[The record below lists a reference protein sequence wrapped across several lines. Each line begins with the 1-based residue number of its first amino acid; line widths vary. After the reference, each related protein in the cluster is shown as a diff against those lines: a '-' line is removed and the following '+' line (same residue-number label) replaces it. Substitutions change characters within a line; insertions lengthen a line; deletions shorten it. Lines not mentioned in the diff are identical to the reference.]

1 MSSTE
6 SFDGLCGI
14 IANFAS
20 SDLQLRCTYELGHG
34 GPCSFEKYK
43 KHFRITAGAICSP
56 DPERGFIDSVL
67 SHQEDE

>member
-6 SFDGLCGI
+6 NFDGLCGI

-20 SDLQLRCTYELGHG
+20 SKNQIRCHYEFGHY
-34 GPCSFEKYK
+34 GPCSFEKLK
-43 KHFRITAGAICSP
+43 RHFRITVGAICSP

-67 SHQEDE
+67 SHIK